1 MMNVITH
8 TETRQGN
15 TWIVYTDADTGN
27 LNMLEEVE
35 WVNPLNYGETVAQL
49 IVPVISTTN

>member
-27 LNMLEEVE
+27 LNMEVE
-35 WVNPLNYGETVAQL
+35 WVNPLNYGEMVAQL

>member
-8 TETRQGN
+8 TETRHGN
-15 TWIVYTDADTGN
+15 TWIVYTDADTGE
-27 LNMLEEVE
+27 M
-35 WVNPLNYGETVAQL
+35 VAQL